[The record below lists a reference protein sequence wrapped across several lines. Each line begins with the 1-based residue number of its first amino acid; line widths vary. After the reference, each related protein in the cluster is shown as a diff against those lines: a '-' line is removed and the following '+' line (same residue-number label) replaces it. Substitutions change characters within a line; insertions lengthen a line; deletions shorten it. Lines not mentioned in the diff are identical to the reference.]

1 MRFPVLFCSIPLLW
15 GCASSPV
22 GKPCDID
29 AAGRQKPMENIAI
42 ALKEKP
48 EIRADQYI
56 KEPFEPSAI
65 YNGKDY
71 CTFIIRPWQPIQ
83 SVLIWDG
90 ALGFRINKQS
100 QEVEDISRIDE

>member
-1 MRFPVLFCSIPLLW
+1 MKIPALLGSIALLW

-29 AAGRQKPMENIAI
+29 AAGQQKAMENIAI
-42 ALKEKP
+42 ALEERP
-48 EIRADQYI
+48 EIRAEQYI
-56 KEPFEPSAI
+56 KEPFEPQTI
-65 YNGKDY
+65 YNAKDY

-83 SVLIWDG
+83 SELIWDG

-100 QEVEDISRIDE
+100 YEVEDIRRIDE